1 MKCFSLITLFLAP
14 PFFSCPSLLW
24 AQRGPTSSSRSGVSM
39 EIGIQ
44 VRNADGT
51 AGPRGIHV
59 RLEAAEGG
67 SADDCVTEQGG
78 KCNRLLSLL
87 RKSTRLN
94 SSHVAISY
102 AVFCLKKKKTL
113 RNSYTF

>member
-51 AGPRGIHV
+51 AGPRGIYV
-59 RLEAAEGG
+59 GFGGAEGG
-67 SADDCVTEQGG
+67 SGDECGNQHGG
-78 KCNRLLSLL
+78 KRQIHPNSNRECVV
-87 RKSTRLN
+87 R
-94 SSHVAISY
+94 ISQ
-102 AVFCLKKKKTL
+102 TL
-113 RNSYTF
+113 YNKIP